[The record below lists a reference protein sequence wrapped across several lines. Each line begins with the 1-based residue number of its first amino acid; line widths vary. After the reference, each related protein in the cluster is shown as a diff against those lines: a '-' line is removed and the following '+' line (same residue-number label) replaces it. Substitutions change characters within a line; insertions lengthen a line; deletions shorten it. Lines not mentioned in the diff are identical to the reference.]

1 MFFSASARSIGDD
14 HDTSVQKL
22 GKGGTRCPQ
31 RVDIVFGEADP
42 PFTFVKEQLSITNRE
57 TL

>member
-1 MFFSASARSIGDD
+1 MFSSASARSIGGD
-14 HDTSVQKL
+14 HHTSVRKL
-22 GKGGTRCPQ
+22 GKAGTRCPQ

-42 PFTFVKEQLSITNRE
+42 PFAFVKEQLSITNRE